1 MDSCLRNS
9 LDVDTQWYS
18 IVREGR
24 RAEKERSR
32 QKMEAG
38 QGCVTLVTVTAIIIC
53 LFFPIFQVYFVFLY
67 EK

>member
-1 MDSCLRNS
+1 
-9 LDVDTQWYS
+9 VVQH
-18 IVREGR
+18 REGGR